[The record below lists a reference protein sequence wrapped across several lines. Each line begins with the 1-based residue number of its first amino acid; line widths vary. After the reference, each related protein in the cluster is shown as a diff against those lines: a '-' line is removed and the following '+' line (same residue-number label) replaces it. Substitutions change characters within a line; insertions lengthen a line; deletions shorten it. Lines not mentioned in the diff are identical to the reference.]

1 MKITKLILVGYLR
14 LSLRSIDYIEYTPK
28 EKTQI
33 ILGSNG
39 SGKSSLIKELSPLPA
54 VPAEYR
60 KGGSKE
66 VFIEHRGKE
75 YRLLSSFSEDGNIFE
90 FYCDGVNLNPGRT
103 VTVFKEL
110 VKEHFNYTPELHAL
124 ATGQV
129 LFHELSVNDRRK
141 LFMAL
146 SDDDFSYAFS
156 YFNRLKDRARE
167 VQGTVTQLQK
177 RLSSEIEGLLT
188 SEQETALKRDSEGLR
203 MILESLLMA
212 KKMRT
217 DDPVKL
223 ERDRDA
229 IFQQFTT
236 LVSQLQSSIRDYERI
251 GTKTPLKTLEKMYED
266 ASQAIL
272 QARNE
277 LSIRYSQH
285 QKLESELKEIQ
296 ASDNVNLKELEE
308 DIAFYEEEISKAKAS
323 ISLDLPWEV
332 TDPIKS
338 HEALGQYGPMIQDL
352 CDRLVPYSG
361 YAYLFTDAREGFIK
375 VESDLY
381 QHRDLALKEKGM
393 ISTLK
398 SMLEHLDKHRHSQDL
413 TECPSCHH
421 RWNAAFN
428 QTEYDRNQT
437 QLQLA
442 EESLAKR
449 SKIIEEL
456 SERWNN
462 YNLYNQIQSNVSHY
476 TSMASGA
483 SWFWSYL
490 QREHILTRHPE
501 RFLNEYNR
509 AVSYVD
515 ALIALERSSA
525 KKQEKLKIK
534 AFYDAAKNK
543 DKSKIEEGF
552 KEIDLFIQTLQIK
565 VRTLTEFTM
574 TASSEISILREIEN
588 LTVQLR
594 TVEVELERH
603 SKETITTY
611 FDTVLGDLINN
622 LKVDIVQK
630 ERIVAHS
637 SINKA
642 VIQNTEESIANYKSE
657 LTLLNMAIEALSPKT
672 GLIAE
677 GMTYSINSFIQR
689 VNDFI
694 SRVWSYPLHID
705 LIKPEGDDALD
716 LDYRFTVNV
725 NNTGSSPD
733 IAKTSSG
740 MREIIHL
747 ACVIT
752 YMRSIGFD
760 YHPVFLDEFAV
771 KMDDVHRKAAYN
783 IIEYLIDEAGVSQ
796 VFLISHYENG
806 YSSLSASDITV
817 LCDANVSMPSH
828 LTYNACAVIR

>member
-54 VPAEYR
+54 VPSEYR

-66 VFIEHRGKE
+66 IFIEHRGKE
-75 YRLLSSFSEDGNIFE
+75 YRLLSSFGEDGNIFE
-90 FYCDGVNLNPGRT
+90 FYCGGVNLNPGRT

-110 VKEHFNYTPELHAL
+110 VKDHFNYTPELHAL

-141 LFMAL
+141 LFMVL

-167 VQGTVTQLQK
+167 LQATVTQLQK

-188 SEQETALKRDSEGLR
+188 VEQESALKRDTDGLR

-217 DDPVKL
+217 DDPVKQ
-223 ERDRDA
+223 EHDRDA
-229 IFQQFTT
+229 IFQQFNT
-236 LVSQLQSSIRDYERI
+236 LVSQLQSSIREYEQI

-277 LSIRYSQH
+277 LTIRYSQH

-296 ASDNVNLKELEE
+296 ASDGIDLKELEE
-308 DIAFYEEEISKAKAS
+308 DLSFFDSEIDKAKAS
-323 ISLDLPWEV
+323 IGINLPWEV
-332 TDPIKS
+332 IDPDKS
-338 HEALGQYGPMIQDL
+338 YEALMQYGPMLQDL
-352 CDRLVPYSG
+352 CDRLVPFNG
-361 YAYLFTDAREGFIK
+361 LDYLHTNVREGFMQ
-375 VESDLY
+375 VEGDLY
-381 QHRDLALKEKGM
+381 QHKDLALKEKGM

-398 SMLEHLDKHRHSQDL
+398 STLEHFDRHRHNQDL

-421 RWNAAFN
+421 QWNAAFN
-428 QTEYDRNQT
+428 QSEYDRNQK
-437 QLQLA
+437 QLKII
-442 EESLAKR
+442 EESLAGR
-449 SKIIEEL
+449 NKIIEEL
-456 SERWNN
+456 SSRRNN
-462 YNLYNQIQSNVSHY
+462 YNLYNQIQSNISHY
-476 TSMASGA
+476 VSLADKA
-483 SWFWSYL
+483 SWFWTYL
-490 QREHILTRHPE
+490 LKEKVFTVHPE

-509 AVSYVD
+509 AISYLN
-515 ALIALERSSA
+515 ALIALERNNL
-525 KKQEKLKIK
+525 KKQEKLKLK
-534 AFYDAAKNK
+534 AFYEAAKNK

-574 TASSEISILREIEN
+574 TTSGEISILREIEN

-594 TVEVELERH
+594 TVEVELDRH
-603 SKETITTY
+603 SKETIATY

-622 LKVDIVQK
+622 LKLDIVQK
-630 ERIVAHS
+630 ERIVAQA
-637 SINKA
+637 SIKKA
-642 VIQNTEESIANYKSE
+642 VIQNTEKSIADYKSE
-657 LTLLNMAIEALSPKT
+657 LILLNMAIEALSPKT

-677 GMTYSINSFIQR
+677 GMTHSINGFIQR

-694 SRVWSYPLHID
+694 SRVWSYPLFID

-725 NNTGSSPD
+725 NNSGSSPD

-771 KMDDVHRKAAYN
+771 KMDDVHRKAAYE